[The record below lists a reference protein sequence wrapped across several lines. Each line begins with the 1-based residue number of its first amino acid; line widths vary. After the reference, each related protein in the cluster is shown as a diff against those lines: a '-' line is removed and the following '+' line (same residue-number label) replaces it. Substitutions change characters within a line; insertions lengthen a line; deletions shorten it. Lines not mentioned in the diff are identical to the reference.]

1 MSKTIQINPDLFNI
15 SKSTTRKKSA
25 LPKPPK
31 IELKSSVK
39 TQKQKTL
46 RKNVLKMIREK
57 QQEAYRE
64 LFDTKK
70 KSTSLPPIDKK
81 TDFDNSFDNSLKF
94 FSNLANKVETEPNA
108 TLKNYNAIQTT
119 PIAPIISISPNIP
132 PLSNVTDSFDNIQL
146 PPLPSF
152 SAPKYG
158 CLKNGTL
165 PTFRT
170 YTRIYYTGGSP
181 PTTQINDSFITP
193 RIGQSPISSSLG
205 QSPISPFTG
214 QSPISPFTGQ
224 SPISSSLGQSPI
236 SPFTGQSPISPSFGQ
251 HGGSLEINMDD
262 PFDKPLLTNGGS
274 NLFTPKFIEESQKF
288 DKIHKG
294 KIQPSNAER
303 KIRYKKRKKI
313 FKRTYRIGR
322 SKTEPKVGVLVS
334 NKTIRNRITTEAQL
348 LKQTPIQDV
357 RRFLIKKGFIKVGTN
372 APNDVLRKMYETV
385 SLVCGEIQNHNP
397 ENLLYNFMND
407 KE

>member
-1 MSKTIQINPDLFNI
+1 MSKQIQINPDFFKI
-15 SKSTTRKKSA
+15 SKSSTRKKSDS
-25 LPKPPK
+25 PK

-57 QQEAYRE
+57 QQEAYRD
-64 LFDTKK
+64 LFDKK
-70 KSTSLPPIDKK
+70 QKPNSPIEKK

-94 FSNLANKVETEPNA
+94 FSTLANQVQPEPNA
-108 TLKNYNAIQTT
+108 TLKNYNAIQSIPTT
-119 PIAPIISISPNIP
+119 PIISIAPNIP
-132 PLSNVTDSFDNIQL
+132 PLTNITETFDTIQL
-146 PPLPSF
+146 PKLSSF
-152 SAPKYG
+152 PVPKYG
-158 CLKNGTL
+158 CLKNGSL
-165 PTFRT
+165 PTYRT
-170 YTRIYYTGGSP
+170 YTRKNYTGGTP
-181 PTTQINDSFITP
+181 PTSEINRSFISP
-193 RIGQSPISSSLG
+193 KEGQSPISPISSSLG
-205 QSPISPFTG
+205 QSSISP
-214 QSPISPFTGQ
+214 
-224 SPISSSLGQSPI
+224 SLGQSSI
-236 SPFTGQSPISPSFGQ
+236 SHSFGQ
-251 HGGSLEINMDD
+251 PGGSLQINMDD
-262 PFDKPLLTNGGS
+262 PFDKPLLTTGGS
-274 NLFTPKFIEESQKF
+274 PLFTPKFIEQSQKF

>member
-15 SKSTTRKKSA
+15 SKSTTRKKTAS
-25 LPKPPK
+25 PK

-57 QQEAYRE
+57 QQESYRE
-64 LFDTKK
+64 LFDKK
-70 KSTSLPPIDKK
+70 QKPNSPTDKK

-94 FSNLANKVETEPNA
+94 FSNLANKVEPEPNS
-108 TLKNYNAIQTT
+108 TLKNYNAIQSVPVT
-119 PIAPIISISPNIP
+119 PVISIPTNIP
-132 PLSNVTDSFDNIQL
+132 PLTNITETFDNIQ
-146 PPLPSF
+146 PLPF
-152 SAPKYG
+152 FPVPKFG

-170 YTRIYYTGGSP
+170 YTRKNYTGGTP
-181 PTTQINDSFITP
+181 PTTQINESFIGPRIGQSPISP

-205 QSPISPFTG
+205 QSPINP
-214 QSPISPFTGQ
+214 
-224 SPISSSLGQSPI
+224 SLGE
-236 SPFTGQSPISPSFGQ
+236 

-262 PFDKPLLTNGGS
+262 PFDKPLLTGGS
-274 NLFTPKFIEESQKF
+274 ALFTPKFIEQSQKF

-294 KIQPSNAER
+294 KIQPSKAER

-397 ENLLYNFMND
+397 ENLLYNFIND